1 MSEAHR
7 SFAARALILP
17 FLIGATL
24 LALGAWFACGRPRA
38 ASPSSP
44 E

>member
-24 LALGAWFACGRPRA
+24 LALGAWYACGRPR
-38 ASPSSP
+38 SPSS